1 MQGVGIKVAA
11 GAAALALGGAVVLS
25 AVRSRPSGT
34 NVAGTANGTRPRSL
48 AITPGAVP
56 APRATVEPPP
66 SVPRRFADP
75 MMMAGAGSS
84 SSRQPAARGLTAGS
98 PRAADPVSSLAAG
111 APRAPVISRPLT
123 ANRNAGPFSPAAPVT
138 AEPPA
143 ATPTAVPL
151 TAGSTTPAG
160 PPLTAASPAGLGF
173 TEEPGSG
180 PNPVL
185 TMLNGVEE
193 TVWLVLYAVPGG
205 KQYRAEIPAQKTF
218 QLEVAPGKYLARVWS
233 ASCPQTSGTAYFR
246 ADRHY
251 TVRWVR
257 MKRSEAEPMLL
268 GDSVP
273 PPAGKGDG

>member
-1 MQGVGIKVAA
+1 MRGVGIKVAA

-25 AVRSRPSGT
+25 AVRSRPPGT
-34 NVAGTANGTRPRSL
+34 NVAGTTNGTRPRSL
-48 AITPGAVP
+48 AVLPGAVP
-56 APRATVEPPP
+56 TPRTTVESPP
-66 SVPRRFADP
+66 SVPSRFADP
-75 MMMAGAGSS
+75 MTAGAGSS

-111 APRAPVISRPLT
+111 APRVPVISQPLT
-123 ANRNAGPFSPAAPVT
+123 ANRNPGPFPPAAPV
-138 AEPPA
+138 AAGPPA
-143 ATPTAVPL
+143 AVPTAAPL
-151 TAGSTTPAG
+151 TAGSARPAG
-160 PPLTAASPAGLGF
+160 PALTAGSPADLGF
-173 TEEPGSG
+173 TEEPGDG

-218 QLEVAPGKYLARVWS
+218 QLEVAPGNYLARVWS

-273 PPAGKGDG
+273 PPAGKRASD